1 MVRAWEAFVQQVR
14 SSTALPLTMRGG
26 SRGIPAP
33 VQHQPTR
40 VGDAPGSDRIRDEFL
55 AVLSHEL
62 RSPLATIKGFVDLLI
77 SDDNSNLTV
86 EQREFLTIV
95 AYNAQRQVDSVEQ
108 LLTFADI
115 RTGRAAV
122 SLAAVHLPVLLER
135 CVETLRATSNSQGQE
150 VTLYCDPAVPAVL
163 ADGDRVLQILTI
175 LLDFATERVMGGGAI
190 DITVVVQQPWVCVEV
205 HDTGPEMAAHE
216 CERFLAG
223 FHHAT
228 GDGYIDGDRLGL
240 NLAIA
245 RGLAELQGGD
255 VELRCAAGT
264 GTTLRL
270 MLPINLSDGAN
281 T

>member
-1 MVRAWEAFVQQVR
+1 MQQLQ
-14 SSTALPLTMRGG
+14 SPMALPLTLPGG
-26 SRGIPAP
+26 SRSIPSTG
-33 VQHQPTR
+33 QQQPTR
-40 VGDAPGSDRIRDEFL
+40 ALNGPGSERIRDEFL

-95 AYNAQRQVDSVEQ
+95 AYNAQRQVDAVEQ

-122 SLAAVHLPVLLER
+122 SLTPVDLPGLLER
-135 CVETLRATSNSQGQE
+135 CLETLRDTSNCQGQK
-150 VTLYCDPAVPAVL
+150 VTLCYDPTVPAVM

-175 LLDFATERVMGGGAI
+175 LLDFAAERVKGSGAI
-190 DITVVVQQPWVCVEV
+190 DITVVVQQPLVCVEV
-205 HDTGPEMAAHE
+205 HDTGPEMAPHE
-216 CERFLAG
+216 CEQLLAG

-228 GDGYIDGDRLGL
+228 GDDFVNGDRLGL

-255 VELRCAAGT
+255 VELRCGAGF

-270 MLPINLSDGAN
+270 TLPVHKADELVA
-281 T
+281 